1 MGRVLASDFKPA
13 WWLPGPHLQTMWAT
27 LVGHAAGLDT
37 RRERLELNDGDFLD
51 LDWVDAAGAKTPTVI
66 VLHGLQGS
74 IHSPYV
80 RGIMNAVQN
89 MGWRGVLMHFRGCS
103 EEPNRLERGYHSG
116 DTSDVAT
123 LTSILAQRYPQSPLF
138 IVGFSLGG
146 NILLKWLG
154 EAAGRHPEMI
164 KGAVAV
170 SVPFVLERAA
180 ERISRGFSKVYQSHL
195 LRSVKA
201 LFLAK
206 LEAGSVPDE
215 YSKFKKVK
223 NLMQLDAEFTVP
235 LHGFSALDEYYA
247 HCSSRRYLDKI
258 QIPTLILHA
267 QNDPFMTRDV
277 IPGEHE
283 MSAQVT
289 LELSRCGGHLGFV
302 AGHVPG
308 KADYWLEK
316 RIPLFLQHQY
326 AIA

>member
-154 EAAGRHPEMI
+154 
-164 KGAVAV
+164 
-170 SVPFVLERAA
+170 
-180 ERISRGFSKVYQSHL
+180 
-195 LRSVKA
+195 
-201 LFLAK
+201 
-206 LEAGSVPDE
+206 
-215 YSKFKKVK
+215 
-223 NLMQLDAEFTVP
+223 
-235 LHGFSALDEYYA
+235 
-247 HCSSRRYLDKI
+247 
-258 QIPTLILHA
+258 
-267 QNDPFMTRDV
+267 
-277 IPGEHE
+277 
-283 MSAQVT
+283 
-289 LELSRCGGHLGFV
+289 
-302 AGHVPG
+302 
-308 KADYWLEK
+308 
-316 RIPLFLQHQY
+316 
-326 AIA
+326 